1 MIIDKTRQFATDEEL
16 QELDKLYQEAHQLED
31 KFAVTHDIDE
41 EMKNVFINIHTKID
55 CIEEQIEKRYIL
67 SLNGD
72 ITLILRDTKDILDHL
87 IKDDIQHSE
96 NAFITLMSKSI
107 GVPIDEIR
115 QVNNMSDDI
124 ACFLAIASYVVSQQ
138 RACVYYKLEVES
150 ISNLILEKTIQF
162 YPLDKSN
169 LFTMIRQN
177 TATNTLSKIHPKIG
191 KNAELDMIT
200 GVATMEKDGL
210 TITMQ
215 EFKKLNVRTSAF
227 MLLDYAVMCLTE
239 AGSKKPDVIIPLCDY
254 MKDRNLTSIE
264 ETRKQVKKD
273 METLYNITISFK
285 DKKKGGKNYIDIR
298 LLGAKGIIKHDM
310 IYMYFNVPFYQMLLN
325 SPVMPLCKEIFAL
338 DTQKYP
344 HSYHLFRKIQEHKN
358 MNAGKRNE
366 NIISVKALLN
376 AANGIPPPEEVKNRN
391 YKARIKKP
399 FEDNMNALQLI
410 TWKYQN
416 DNPDMDFDTFL
427 NSNVIIDWK
436 SYPDQTKR
444 LQAKAE
450 KIEKI
455 KAKKKKKQPQ

>member
-1 MIIDKTRQFATDEEL
+1 
-16 QELDKLYQEAHQLED
+16 
-31 KFAVTHDIDE
+31 
-41 EMKNVFINIHTKID
+41 
-55 CIEEQIEKRYIL
+55 
-67 SLNGD
+67 
-72 ITLILRDTKDILDHL
+72 
-87 IKDDIQHSE
+87 
-96 NAFITLMSKSI
+96 
-107 GVPIDEIR
+107 
-115 QVNNMSDDI
+115 
-124 ACFLAIASYVVSQQ
+124 
-138 RACVYYKLEVES
+138 
-150 ISNLILEKTIQF
+150 
-162 YPLDKSN
+162 
-169 LFTMIRQN
+169 
-177 TATNTLSKIHPKIG
+177 
-191 KNAELDMIT
+191 
-200 GVATMEKDGL
+200 
-210 TITMQ
+210 
-215 EFKKLNVRTSAF
+215 
-227 MLLDYAVMCLTE
+227 
-239 AGSKKPDVIIPLCDY
+239 
-254 MKDRNLTSIE
+254 
-264 ETRKQVKKD
+264 
-273 METLYNITISFK
+273 
-285 DKKKGGKNYIDIR
+285 
-298 LLGAKGIIKHDM
+298 
-310 IYMYFNVPFYQMLLN
+310 
-325 SPVMPLCKEIFAL
+325 MPLCKEIFAL